1 MQLLMDN
8 RNKHLHIPNSKGD
21 TTMCI
26 NKDEL
31 SNRVAEIRNLKAMK
45 EELDNQLKSLEFDV
59 ISFMKET
66 EQSEYIGTNFKVTY
80 KPQSRTT
87 LDKKGLQDILGDDL
101 QPFEKVATYNVLRI
115 R

>member
-21 TTMCI
+21 TIMCI

-45 EELDNQLKSLEFDV
+45 EELDN
-59 ISFMKET
+59 
-66 EQSEYIGTNFKVTY
+66 
-80 KPQSRTT
+80 
-87 LDKKGLQDILGDDL
+87 
-101 QPFEKVATYNVLRI
+101 
-115 R
+115 

>member
-8 RNKHLHIPNSKGD
+8 RDKHLHISNSKGD

-66 EQSEYIGTNFKVTY
+66 EQSEYIGTEHT
-80 KPQSRTT
+80 SHRTEQHWTREGYRIFWVMT
-87 LDKKGLQDILGDDL
+87 LNHSK
-101 QPFEKVATYNVLRI
+101 R
-115 R
+115 

>member
-8 RNKHLHIPNSKGD
+8 RDKHLHISNSKGD

-66 EQSEYIGTNFKVTY
+66 EQSDTSHRAEQHWTR
-80 KPQSRTT
+80 KP
-87 LDKKGLQDILGDDL
+87 
-101 QPFEKVATYNVLRI
+101 YRI
-115 R
+115 FWAMSFNHSKR